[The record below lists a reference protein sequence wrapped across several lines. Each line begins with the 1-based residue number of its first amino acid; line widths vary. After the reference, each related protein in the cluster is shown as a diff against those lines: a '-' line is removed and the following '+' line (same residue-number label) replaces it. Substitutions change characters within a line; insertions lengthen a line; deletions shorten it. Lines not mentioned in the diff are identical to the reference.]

1 MKTKSILTLLL
12 MLLALS
18 FTTLSCKKDSAST
31 HEEPED
37 PGITNCNDPSGTIT
51 ANLRNDDGYITV
63 LGGTLKMNSADNF
76 VFDGQQYHERTI
88 VCLGEVEGLGC
99 VDVIPET
106 GWSDQVAVIPN
117 NGYVVKDKYYYFD
130 YNIQEAISYVKYAR
144 IYVTRYQLSYS
155 NTILGAELKYQ
166 DNWCQEPSVITKS
179 VTNITQTSAESG
191 GIVNAGGLTV
201 TERGICW
208 GKQNNPTI
216 DNSHVYTEENTDNY
230 TFRMTNLDIATTYY
244 VRAYIKN
251 DIFGIVYGN
260 YNQTFTTLAN
270 PVLATV
276 TTSQVTNVTQNSAT
290 CAGDVTDDGGSP
302 VTERGICWNTTG
314 NPTINGSHK
323 ASGSGVGEFS
333 VELINLY
340 GSTTYHIRAYAKN
353 GVGVSYGEEVI
364 FTTYHEWHNGM
375 LPGIFSVSATK
386 QVKFSQGNLQ
396 YQASTNTW
404 RFASN
409 QYDIIGTDNT
419 NISSSYNGWI
429 DLFGWGTSGWNN
441 GNVFYHPYDSDDVN
455 GAWYGPEG
463 EYDLTGE
470 YANCDWGVYNRISN
484 GGNTTGT
491 WRTLTVEEWMYLLY
505 ERSTAYDI
513 RFATATISGICAG
526 IIILPDD
533 WSPNIYSLYD
543 TNNGSSPYANIISA
557 ENWNILENAGAV
569 FISASGYRSGTYVT
583 IGDLSNIQQAQRGT
597 YWTTNK
603 VDNNVSQAKC
613 FDFNGNNYYYYFS
626 LNCNNFGRQIG
637 CSVRLVH
644 DEN

>member
-12 MLLALS
+12 MLITLS

-31 HEEPED
+31 SGSSNNDNP
-37 PGITNCNDPSGTIT
+37 TNCDDPNGTIT

-63 LGGTLKMNSADNF
+63 LGGTLRMNSADNF
-76 VFDGQQYHERTI
+76 VFDGQLWHERTFAN
-88 VCLGEVEGLGC
+88 LGDVDGLGC
-99 VDVIPET
+99 VNDIPET
-106 GWSDQVAVIPN
+106 GWSDQVAVIPGD
-117 NGYVVKDKYYYFD
+117 GYVVRD
-130 YNIQEAISYVKYAR
+130 SYDNLNNGEWNVKYAR
-144 IYVTRYQLSYS
+144 IYVTRYQLSNT

-166 DNWCQEPSVITKS
+166 DNWCQKHSVSTKS
-179 VTNITQTSAESG
+179 VTNITQNSAESG
-191 GIVNAGGLTV
+191 GIVNAGGSTV

-208 GKQNNPTI
+208 GKQNHPTI
-216 DNSHVYTEENTDNY
+216 DNSHVYTEENTDDY

-251 DIFGIVYGN
+251 DIFGTVYGN
-260 YNQTFTTLAN
+260 SIEFTTLPN

-276 TTSQVTNVTQNSAT
+276 NTSQVTNVTQNSAT
-290 CAGDVTDDGGSP
+290 CSGDVTDDGGSP
-302 VTERGICWNTTG
+302 VTERGVCWSTTE

-323 ASGSGVGEFS
+323 ASGTGIGEFS
-333 VELINLY
+333 VELINLS
-340 GSTTYHIRAYAKN
+340 GGTTYHIRAYAKN

-419 NISSSYNGWI
+419 NISSYYNGWI

-441 GNVFYHPYDSDDVN
+441 GNVFYHPYDSDNVN

-470 YANCDWGVYNRISN
+470 YANSDWGVYNRISN
-484 GGNTTGT
+484 GGNVTRM
-491 WRTLTVEEWMYLLY
+491 WRTLTSDEWNYLIN
-505 ERSTAYDI
+505 ERTTSYGF
-513 RFATATISGICAG
+513 RFAKARINEVNGVIF
-526 IIILPDD
+526 LPDD
-533 WSPNIYSLYD
+533 WSPSVYSLYNSND
-543 TNNGSSPYANIISA
+543 INADYDSNIISYSDWS
-557 ENWNILENAGAV
+557 NMENAGAV
-569 FISASGYRSGTYVT
+569 FLPSAGYRYAHTINNNTYGFYWSSSYHNVSDAYTFYFYRYNVT
-583 IGDLSNIQQAQRGT
+583 IHGNRSR
-597 YWTTNK
+597 
-603 VDNNVSQAKC
+603 
-613 FDFNGNNYYYYFS
+613 FDGN
-626 LNCNNFGRQIG
+626 
-637 CSVRLVH
+637 SVRLVY
-644 DEN
+644 DVN